1 LPFFRIKHIVLF
13 LEGGSMRKINI
24 LLAISVLVLATL
36 ACKTITGLKDAQPAL
51 PSVVTLIAPMETEAA
66 GLSTPVPANPNTNP
80 NPAQGDVVF
89 SSGLGISLDSIKKV
103 METTQLF
110 TFTEGE
116 EGGQPATIVGLNEN
130 GSASM
135 PGVSERF
142 LVKLIGDPN
151 DLGEIR
157 MTIPYS
163 DDQASVQA
171 GIGMMTMLFSSI
183 LPPNALFSLIP
194 WLSEHYSKIQVG
206 DSEELVVNQQRF
218 VLSRPEMDVN
228 LSITP
233 AK

>member
-1 LPFFRIKHIVLF
+1 
-13 LEGGSMRKINI
+13 MRKIKI
-24 LLAISVLVLATL
+24 SLAIAVLVLATL
-36 ACKTITGLKDAQPAL
+36 ACKTITGLKDAQPVL
-51 PSVVTLIAPMETEAA
+51 PSIVTLVAPLETEAVS
-66 GLSTPVPANPNTNP
+66 LSTPVPANPN
-80 NPAQGDVVF
+80 PAQGDLVY
-89 SSGLGISLDSIKKV
+89 SSGLGIGLDSIKKV

-110 TFTEGE
+110 TFTQGE
-116 EGGQPATIVGLNEN
+116 VGGQPATIVGLNEN

-135 PGVSERF
+135 PGVSDRF
-142 LVKLIGDPN
+142 VVKLIGDPN

-171 GIGMMTMLFSSI
+171 GIGLMTMLFSSI

-218 VLSRPEMDVN
+218 VLSRPENDVN